1 LAHDQ
6 TLVQVRER
14 TFLDV
19 LDLAMEVVRRR
30 PLTLGLAALVGA
42 APFAALNAM
51 LMAMPQFPAGA
62 LIYLLVME
70 APWATA
76 PLTIVLGGLM
86 FGERPSAWRVFRT
99 LARSFFPMLIFQLV
113 VRGVF
118 VVTTILI
125 LLVPTQM
132 SFLNEVILLERGR
145 WYSGFRRCS
154 KLTEGR
160 RGEFLGQWLA
170 QVAFGAAFVLAF
182 WAGTGALWS
191 MLFTSDPTWQPVLSE
206 LVGVRFHLA
215 LWLAIEFFAV
225 ARFFSY
231 IDQRIRLEGWEVR
244 LRVSAAG
251 RVLEDEA
258 RW

>member
-1 LAHDQ
+1 MAHDQ
-6 TLVQVRER
+6 TRVQVRER

-19 LDLAMEVVRRR
+19 LDLAMEVVRQR
-30 PLTLGLAALVGA
+30 PLTIALAALAGA
-42 APFAALNAM
+42 VPFAVLNAL
-51 LMAMPQFPAGA
+51 LMALPQFPAGM
-62 LIYLLVME
+62 LFYLLVME

-76 PLTIVLGGLM
+76 PLTVVLGGLM
-86 FGERPSAWRVFRT
+86 FGERPSPWRVFRT
-99 LARSFFPMLIFQLV
+99 LVRALFPMLVFQFV

-118 VVTTILI
+118 AVTTVLI

-132 SFLNEVILLERGR
+132 TFLNEVILLERGK
-145 WYSGFRRCS
+145 WYSGFRRCT

-170 QVAFGAAFVLAF
+170 QTAFGAAFVLAF

-191 MLFTSDPTWQPVLSE
+191 TLFTSDPTWQPVLSD

-225 ARFFSY
+225 ARFLSY

-244 LRVSAAG
+244 LRLTAAG
-251 RVLEDEA
+251 RLLEDEG